1 MLGSKIQAVLGSLS
15 FIFKQR
21 RFHVDYQFLYIE
33 GKQQE
38 KNKTKHFFFL
48 NSYRTLV
55 KSFPNARFCK
65 VYILQIS

>member
-1 MLGSKIQAVLGSLS
+1 MLGSKIQAVLGNLS

-38 KNKTKHFFFL
+38 K
-48 NSYRTLV
+48 
-55 KSFPNARFCK
+55 KSKNIFSF
-65 VYILQIS
+65 